1 MRAVRTAARA
11 IVLDDADRLGRP
23 AHSPP
28 MAAPPE
34 PRGLTV
40 KRILMEDRDA
50 RLVAALAEDG
60 QQQPAVVVLTK
71 PPFTGAQVT
80 EILSSE
86 FASTEE
92 HRNDKFSKHSLDV
105 PARLNGVTATMIC
118 PANEVDVAK
127 YTQQERHLVRETAE
141 LYRAAT
147 EPFVAALPP
156 KQLAWVWNIL
166 DHKKEVESII
176 DESEHYV
183 LLPDTK
189 WDQADAK
196 LLHCLAIAK
205 DRSLH
210 SLRDLRGAHLPML
223 RHTLAGG
230 RAALRRVHGAA
241 ASQLR
246 VYVHYLP
253 SFWQL
258 HVHFAA
264 LTCAA
269 VGGGTSVGKAVLL
282 EECAPPPP
290 PLPSPPPPP
299 GRLRSAPPAAQSTA
313 APASVLGV
321 RCGALTRVPS
331 RGVRQHHRQPGAR
344 RRALRQVQPLVRPR
358 RERASLR
365 EAAGAPAPG
374 RAAAQAAADGVRGGQ
389 SE

>member
-1 MRAVRTAARA
+1 
-11 IVLDDADRLGRP
+11 
-23 AHSPP
+23 

-282 EECAPPPP
+282 EDIIDNLERDGEHYAKCSLSFGLGESEPLFARLREHLPQDEPPPK
-290 PLPSPPPPP
+290 
-299 GRLRSAPPAAQSTA
+299 
-313 APASVLGV
+313 
-321 RCGALTRVPS
+321 
-331 RGVRQHHRQPGAR
+331 QPR
-344 RRALRQVQPLVRPR
+344 T
-358 RERASLR
+358 E
-365 EAAGAPAPG
+365 
-374 RAAAQAAADGVRGGQ
+374 
-389 SE
+389 